1 MERNE
6 WELIGMRKF
15 LGFPYCELGEEEY
28 YKKKK
33 KKERK
38 KERNWFF
45 SLVVLVG
52 MSVSESK
59 DAVRREKNP

>member
-6 WELIGMRKF
+6 WELIGMRKI
-15 LGFPYCELGEEEY
+15 LGFPFCELGEEEY

-33 KKERK
+33 K
-38 KERNWFF
+38 RNWFF

>member
-15 LGFPYCELGEEEY
+15 LGFPFCELG
-28 YKKKK
+28 KKNIKK
-33 KKERK
+33 G
-38 KERNWFF
+38 NWFF

>member
-1 MERNE
+1 MN
-6 WELIGMRKF
+6 WGKKNTI
-15 LGFPYCELGEEEY
+15 
-28 YKKKK
+28 KKKK
-33 KKERK
+33 K
-38 KERNWFF
+38 RNWFF